1 MGCVRIAR
9 TNYLDTALLASYD
22 VTSEQSAFP
31 LENAF
36 SRNRRSKVWR
46 SNGYFQVKTGE
57 NDIVFRESVGVDL
70 TATVAVG
77 EYNTTASF
85 MTAVKNALDA
95 AGASTYTVTQTS
107 SLRFQIASDLAGG
120 GGLFE
125 LRFASSTEMADLLG
139 FDDVNRSTMSPQ
151 ISDYLRINYPRERI
165 IFDFGIDT
173 LPESFYLIGPRNQA
187 LKISPSAIIKLEAS
201 PTDIWDSPPFSASV
215 AYNDEVLHLYD
226 IDLTATQAYRFWSI
240 SIEDQ
245 NQNGYVEVGAFFLG
259 TEFITTRGGVN
270 YPLNSTLNDRTTSV
284 RSEGGQSFSSIREK
298 TQTFSLEW
306 NALTKVDVEVFE
318 QMWADYGLAYPFFIA
333 IDREEAFSTETER
346 RIKFVKFTGEPSWSL
361 IGPNIFK
368 LSMTVQEEL

>member
-22 VTSEQSAFP
+22 VTSEQAAFP
-31 LENAF
+31 VENAF
-36 SRNRRSKVWR
+36 NRNRRSKVWR

-57 NDIVFRESVGVDL
+57 NDIVFRESTGVDL
-70 TATVAVG
+70 TANVAVG
-77 EYNTTASF
+77 EYSTTASF

-95 AGASTYTVTQTS
+95 AGDSTYTVTQTS
-107 SLRFQIASDLAGG
+107 SLRFQIVSNLAGG
-120 GGLFE
+120 TGLFE
-125 LRFASSTEMADLLG
+125 LRFGTSTEMAAMLG
-139 FDDVNRSTMSPQ
+139 FDATNRSTAATQ
-151 ISDYLRINYPRERI
+151 VGDFLRINYPRERI
-165 IFDFGIDT
+165 IFDMGIDT

-187 LKISPSAIIKLEAS
+187 LKLSPSAVVKLQAS
-201 PTDIWDSPPFSASV
+201 PTDIWDAPPFSV
-215 AYNDEVLHLYD
+215 TIPYNDEVLHVYD
-226 IDLTATQAYRFWSI
+226 IDTTATQAYRFWSV
-240 SIEDQ
+240 SFEDQ

-346 RIKFVKFTGEPSWSL
+346 RIKFVKFTSEPSWSL
-361 IGPNIFK
+361 IGPNIFR
-368 LSMTVQEEL
+368 LSMNVQEEL